1 MTTTHSNQNNTST
14 NPVNED
20 KKSVGHTNQET
31 NDLHKDNKVEDT
43 FEVKKETVVGN
54 NPGHQEAK
62 EQSPIVK
69 PADNTK

>member
-1 MTTTHSNQNNTST
+1 MTTNHNNTNNPTS

-43 FEVKKETVVGN
+43 FDLKKETVASN
-54 NPGHQEAK
+54 HHSHDEAK
-62 EQSPIVK
+62 NQPPTVK
-69 PADNTK
+69 PVDNSK